1 MSAQIAYQHKSK
13 ESLHQYYFMSF
24 YSVYVFR
31 IFTPPSSMIL
41 SMIFTSHTYS
51 EFCSGF
57 TIILTLCCLFAPS
70 WKLFTKGLYTHK
82 FKAHIT
88 GGVCANQPDKLIYIY
103 IYNWCDNFSKSPSL
117 MFFFLN
123 LGWFTVLQAGSIV
136 TSPCRYTYMY
146 IQSSPTG
153 SGWHGFLSLRPK
165 VREAA
170 ALQTTATPTCPDT
183 LETWDEY
190 DRLDMDPWFWEDD
203 LKWILYDS
211 VYKQPISSPWCNE
224 NISERFDDLKSDT
237 SLKCLSGVADCQIVR
252 LSEPWLFCWIFADAA
267 FWGSV
272 GRLKHKHG
280 FPPTIWWVWGECFSG
295 LTV

>member
-1 MSAQIAYQHKSK
+1 MCFAYLRLHHRWFYQWFSHPIHIQNFVQDSLLYWHYAVFLHHL
-13 ESLHQYYFMSF
+13 ESCLLRGYTLINL
-24 YSVYVFR
+24 R
-31 IFTPPSSMIL
+31 
-41 SMIFTSHTYS
+41 HT
-51 EFCSGF
+51 
-57 TIILTLCCLFAPS
+57 LQAAFAPTSPTS
-70 WKLFTKGLYTHK
+70 W
-82 FKAHIT
+82 
-88 GGVCANQPDKLIYIY
+88 YIY